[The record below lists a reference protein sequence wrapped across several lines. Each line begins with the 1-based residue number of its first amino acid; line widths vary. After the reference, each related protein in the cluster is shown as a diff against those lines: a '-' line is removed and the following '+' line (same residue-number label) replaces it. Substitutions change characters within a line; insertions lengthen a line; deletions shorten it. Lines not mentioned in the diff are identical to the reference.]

1 MIKLFYKPVLF
12 LFLVFIQAVSFA
24 QPFSVEV
31 IIKNQPD
38 NKISFGAVRGDDFIE
53 RGIAFAENGI
63 VRFRF
68 REGAE
73 TGVYRI
79 VLGKTKYA
87 EVMNE
92 EPQQLDFIFNGENIV
107 LETNF
112 KAPETETN
120 VIQSAENEVW
130 FLFKTK
136 ERVIQTELKELTQEV
151 DYYWETNKKE
161 KAIKAA
167 DELNRLQIEHDLFIT
182 QWVKN
187 ADTLF
192 AAKLIATYRLPM
204 LDGYLTK
211 EQRNELFKREYL
223 KAIDFSDESLLNSQA
238 YTDRVFNYLVS
249 YNKKGMTS
257 AEREKAYEKAVDEI
271 VANVNKNQT
280 VYKFIMN
287 YIKHGFKVLKL
298 DSVIAYINEKYPTE

>member
-1 MIKLFYKPVLF
+1 MIKLYYKPVFLLF
-12 LFLVFIQAVSFA
+12 FAFIQAVSFA

-38 NKISFGAVRGDDFIE
+38 NKISFGAVRGDDFFE
-53 RGIAFAENGI
+53 KGIAFAENGV
-63 VRFRF
+63 VRFKF
-68 REGAE
+68 REDAE
-73 TGVYRI
+73 AGVYRI

-87 EVMNE
+87 EVMDE
-92 EPQQLDFIFNGENIV
+92 GPQQLDFIFNGEDIV

-120 VIQSAENEVW
+120 VIQSAENEAW

-136 ERVIQTELKELTQEV
+136 ERVIKNELNELTQEV
-151 DYYWETNKKE
+151 DYYWGKNEKE

-182 QWVKN
+182 QWVKK

-192 AAKLIATYRLPM
+192 AAKLIATYRQPM

-211 EQRNELFKREYL
+211 QQRGELFKREYL
-223 KAIDFSDESLLNSQA
+223 KAIDFSDEALLNSQA

-249 YNKKGMTS
+249 YNKKGMTKT
-257 AEREKAYEKAVDEI
+257 EREKAYEKAVDEI
-271 VANVNKNQT
+271 VANTNKNKT
-280 VYKFIMN
+280 VYKYILN
-287 YIKHGFKVLKL
+287 YIEHGFEVLKL
-298 DSVIAYINEKYPTE
+298 DGVITYINEKYPAD